1 MPIRAT
7 VWGENVH
14 EQKNKAVAENYP
26 KGMHGQI
33 AALLNEDQNIQATT
47 VTLQDPEHGMTEARL
62 DETDV
67 LLWWGHAAH
76 DKVDDAIVERVVQR
90 VWGGMGLIVLHSG
103 HFLKVFKRLMDAPG
117 ALMVNLQ
124 DTLIGASPIF
134 RSTLPVPVQLPFS
147 GFKNPISSAAAG
159 VARQAAARR
168 ARRHA

>member
-76 DKVDDAIVERVVQR
+76 DKVDDAIVERVVQPVGR
-90 VWGGMGLIVLHSG
+90 RCRIRWPHERDRPRDYPPACHRRRPRCGVPACDVRRPVPRRG
-103 HFLKVFKRLMDAPG
+103 DA
-117 ALMVNLQ
+117 V
-124 DTLIGASPIF
+124 GAS
-134 RSTLPVPVQLPFS
+134 R
-147 GFKNPISSAAAG
+147 GAAG
-159 VARQAAARR
+159 R
-168 ARRHA
+168 APR